1 MEIGEWLRQTDAS
14 ERESVASLCNTTVD
28 YFYQLAGGHRSASP
42 QLAGLIEN
50 ATNGAVTARE
60 LRPDLAAIF
69 GQAEPEKPDHKAA

>member
-1 MEIGEWLRQTDAS
+1 MEMGEWLRHVDAS
-14 ERESVASLCNTTVD
+14 ERESVASRCNTTVD
-28 YFYQLAGGHRSASP
+28 YFYQLAGGHRCASP

-69 GQAEPEKPDHKAA
+69 DPAEPAEKPDRAA